1 MEGYIAKTSS
11 AKATWIIIG
20 INLLVGFVTIMLQYT
35 NPREFNWIILHFGS
49 VPAYTILGKEPYRL
63 VTSMFL
69 HGGFVHLLLNM
80 FALFIFGPDVERVLG
95 RIKYL
100 ILYFGSGLAADY
112 VYAYF
117 VWSFFPYKQVL
128 LAPSIGASGAIFGV
142 MAAFGVLFPFRRVM
156 IFIGFPIIAP
166 AIAAI
171 FIMAALQFLYALFT
185 PFSQVAYA
193 AHVGGF
199 LAGLILAL
207 IYKPFLRRITF
218 EL

>member
-1 MEGYIAKTSS
+1 
-11 AKATWIIIG
+11 
-20 INLLVGFVTIMLQYT
+20 
-35 NPREFNWIILHFGS
+35 
-49 VPAYTILGKEPYRL
+49 
-63 VTSMFL
+63 
-69 HGGFVHLLLNM
+69 
-80 FALFIFGPDVERVLG
+80 
-95 RIKYL
+95 
-100 ILYFGSGLAADY
+100 
-112 VYAYF
+112 
-117 VWSFFPYKQVL
+117 
-128 LAPSIGASGAIFGV
+128 
-142 MAAFGVLFPFRRVM
+142 VM